1 MAWTTLLVEP
11 LYMDP
16 ASIAKQ
22 FVKSAVATMQ
32 VARQREH
39 EEWPADQ
46 REWARMQRSGAAK
59 AAWARRKG
67 LATAAAELE
76 VDARTKRGLAGP

>member
-1 MAWTTLLVEP
+1 MAWGTSLVEP
-11 LYMDP
+11 VFIDP
-16 ASIAKQ
+16 RKLAGE

-39 EEWPADQ
+39 EEWLADQ

-67 LATAAAELE
+67 LATATAEPE
-76 VDARTKRGLAGP
+76 VDED